1 MHTPNK
7 IENKMGSNLNTFE
20 RLWDDFIAS
29 YKGKLIHD
37 ANIQGLSFSLAKLL
51 LEESCLG
58 WFTGTEMNARWLDK
72 LHKESP
78 QKADLIK
85 EIITNDITLT
95 EVVNNP
101 VSNKVYKYLV
111 PACAGGAG
119 YALAKYI
126 ELSTWGTALTTII
139 PTGIIYSIV
148 KGRMAA
154 KNDRQ
159 KQADIDEYVRQLDK
173 YKKAIEAVLLAE

>member
-1 MHTPNK
+1 
-7 IENKMGSNLNTFE
+7 MGSDLNTFE
-20 RLWDDFIAS
+20 RLWGDFISS

-95 EVVNNP
+95 EVANNR
-101 VSNKVYKYLV
+101 VSNNMFKYLV

-126 ELSTWGTALTTII
+126 DFGTLGTALTTII
-139 PTGIIYSIV
+139 PTSIVYSVV

-159 KQADIDEYVRQLDK
+159 KQADIDDYVRQLDK

>member
-1 MHTPNK
+1 
-7 IENKMGSNLNTFE
+7 MGSDLNTFE

-58 WFTGTEMNARWLDK
+58 WLTGTEMNARWLDN
-72 LHKESP
+72 LYKESP
-78 QKADLIK
+78 QKAEFIK
-85 EIITNDITLT
+85 EIIINDITLT
-95 EVVNNP
+95 EVSNNSA
-101 VSNKVYKYLV
+101 SNKVYKYLI

-126 ELSTWGTALTTII
+126 EFGTLGTALTTII
-139 PTGIIYSIV
+139 PACILYPVV
-148 KGRMAA
+148 KGRMGA